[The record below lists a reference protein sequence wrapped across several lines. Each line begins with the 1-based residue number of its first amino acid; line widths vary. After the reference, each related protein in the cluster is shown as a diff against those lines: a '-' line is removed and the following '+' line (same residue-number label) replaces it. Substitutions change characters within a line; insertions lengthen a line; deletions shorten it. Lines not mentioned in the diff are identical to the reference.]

1 MTTFA
6 LIYETN
12 ALTGLPGLRL
22 LEGPAGAVSD
32 AEMKDLDRE
41 LQSKY
46 EYLRREANSTIRVR
60 SKQYTVE
67 SKDPNGSR
75 QPTLIIRPLGSNSL
89 VPARQNGKFNAQAW
103 IDGFYAEMAKMASD
117 PAVLRLEA
125 HALQAAVEE
134 LQAAAPEHPGV
145 LAATLMASYLALSE
159 QLCRGQDQDRAG
171 MYALALRGL
180 GRLLPESAADEDA
193 GWRKP
198 IGTGRPEIP
207 AEAVKSHWLWRT
219 VARMICLPSGEQ
231 TRS

>member
-1 MTTFA
+1 MTAFA
-6 LIYETN
+6 LIYETDS
-12 ALTGLPGLRL
+12 LTGLPSLRL

-46 EYLRREANSTIRVR
+46 EHLRREATSTIRVR

-75 QPTLIIRPLGSNSL
+75 QPTLIIRPLGTNSL
-89 VPARQNGKFNAQAW
+89 VPVRQNGTSHALAW
-103 IDGFYAEMAKMASD
+103 IDGFYAEMAKLASD

-134 LQAAAPEHPGV
+134 LQAAAPEHPGA

-180 GRLLPESAADEDA
+180 SRLLPEPATEEGA

-198 IGTGRPEIP
+198 STTGRLEIP
-207 AEAVKSHWLWRT
+207 AETVKSRWLWRT
-219 VARMICLPSGEQ
+219 LARMICLPSGEQ
-231 TRS
+231 T